1 MSTVIID
8 QVLLAQ
14 GVLQLQRTSSSSSKC
29 DATFS
34 QKDERSV
41 LWLRILICFL
51 DVWKH
56 GPVVRVARASGTYW
70 ELLIVAVHQWF
81 ALLRSAGWLLLI
93 AAPLAA
99 VGSTA
104 SVSICLPCPPPADPT
119 RLWQAD
125 QSDQTPSEADSGS
138 TGELIC
144 CDTRRGSS
152 HCTQRCWWWSD
163 LDLQPLNSWAII
175 MLLAKICGQELAYL
189 SCFRSHTNIRTHPSI
204 GFSFSWL
211 ILELR

>member
-1 MSTVIID
+1 MSTAIMD
-8 QVLLAQ
+8 QVFVAL
-14 GVLQLQRTSSSSSKC
+14 GELQLQRTASSSKC
-29 DATFS
+29 DATCAISFS

-41 LWLRILICFL
+41 LCLRVLICFL

-56 GPVVRVARASGTYW
+56 GPVVRGTRALGV
-70 ELLIVAVHQWF
+70 LFVAVHQWF

-104 SVSICLPCPPPADPT
+104 SVSVCPPCPPPADPNW
-119 RLWQAD
+119 LWQAD

-138 TGELIC
+138 TGELMC

-152 HCTQRCWWWSD
+152 HCPQRCWWWSD
-163 LDLQPLNSWAII
+163 LDLEPLNSWAII

-189 SCFRSHTNIRTHPSI
+189 SCFHSRTNIRTHPSI
-204 GFSFSWL
+204 GVSFSWL